1 MNTTALIIVL
11 IYLAAM
17 LVVGFWTNKKLNK
30 TSTDYML
37 AGRAVPMLIVACSL
51 AANNIGGGS
60 TNGLVNRAFGSWGI
74 SAFWYVMAASI
85 GLIPMIFFAPKLRGV
100 MAFTIP
106 EVVGRRFGKPSHIIS
121 AILNIIALF
130 CLTASQIL
138 TSGTILSLLILLDL
152 NFAIVLAAAF
162 TIIYTT
168 VGGLWADSITDVFQ
182 WIIIF
187 LGLLIALPFAINAAG
202 GWNTMMTALPAEKLE
217 PFGTLGFLGILSLV
231 INYFLTFTAGPEMV
245 SRIFSAK
252 DAKASRNA
260 LIWAAVFMGVF
271 SFVPTFI
278 GLAGYAIDP
287 NMPSNQVLA
296 QIIFGHTPA
305 WVAGVV
311 SAAIIASTMSSADSD
326 MLCGSTIFTKDLLPY
341 FKKDVPDKTQIVISR
356 ILNVIIGLGAMCIAL
371 FKIDIITLNVFSF
384 MLRAAGPIAA
394 FLLGLLWKNAGKS
407 AGIVSIII
415 GSLVGIG
422 WQILA
427 NQMKV
432 DNPYGFL
439 PVVVGSAASFLTFIV
454 STYIERAM
462 GRPPAP
468 MLDIKE

>member
-1 MNTTALIIVL
+1 
-11 IYLAAM
+11 
-17 LVVGFWTNKKLNK
+17 
-30 TSTDYML
+30 
-37 AGRAVPMLIVACSL
+37 
-51 AANNIGGGS
+51 
-60 TNGLVNRAFGSWGI
+60 
-74 SAFWYVMAASI
+74 
-85 GLIPMIFFAPKLRGV
+85 
-100 MAFTIP
+100 
-106 EVVGRRFGKPSHIIS
+106 
-121 AILNIIALF
+121 
-130 CLTASQIL
+130 
-138 TSGTILSLLILLDL
+138 
-152 NFAIVLAAAF
+152 
-162 TIIYTT
+162 
-168 VGGLWADSITDVFQ
+168 
-182 WIIIF
+182 
-187 LGLLIALPFAINAAG
+187 
-202 GWNTMMTALPAEKLE
+202 
-217 PFGTLGFLGILSLV
+217 
-231 INYFLTFTAGPEMV
+231 
-245 SRIFSAK
+245 
-252 DAKASRNA
+252 
-260 LIWAAVFMGVF
+260 
-271 SFVPTFI
+271 
-278 GLAGYAIDP
+278 
-287 NMPSNQVLA
+287 VLA